1 MAYIGTFPSSP
12 GFTTANF
19 IQNTATKSVQTQS
32 GRTVR
37 ASNAT
42 TLWSGTLVFPTM
54 TAAEFRPIQAFI
66 ALAQGKLNEFDI
78 VIPVVSQSISANRA
92 IVDGNVTVETDS
104 SGNHQA
110 GDTNIKIQTPVSNN
124 NILKAGDLV
133 RFANHTKVYVCTTDI
148 NSDSVGEAVLNI
160 QPGLVEPVTNGEAVT
175 TNDVPFRMIL
185 DNDVQEF
192 KYTTNQYTNYEIDV
206 REVL

>member
-12 GFTTANF
+12 GFQTANF
-19 IQNTATKSVQTQS
+19 TQNTATKSVQTQS

-54 TAAEFRPIQAFI
+54 TAAEFRPVQAFI

-104 SGNHQA
+104 AGNHQA

-148 NSDSVGEAVLNI
+148 NSDSNGEAVLNI
-160 QPGLVEPVTNGEAVT
+160 QPGLVEAVSDGEAVT

-192 KYTTNQYTNYEIDV
+192 KYTTEQYTNYEIDV

>member
-1 MAYIGTFPSSP
+1 MAYIGNFPSSP

-19 IQNTATKSVQTQS
+19 RQNTVTKTVQTQS

-42 TLWSGTLVFPTM
+42 TLFTGTLAFPTM
-54 TAAEFRPIQAFI
+54 SAAEFRPIQAFI
-66 ALAQGKLNEFDI
+66 ALSQGKLNEFDI

-92 IVDGNVTVETDS
+92 AVDGNVTVETDS
-104 SGNHQA
+104 AGNHSV
-110 GDTNIKIQTPVSNN
+110 GDTTIKVQTPLNSNN
-124 NILKAGDLV
+124 VLKAGDV
-133 RFANHTKVYVCTTDI
+133 IRFANHTKVYVVTTDC
-148 NSDSVGEAVLNI
+148 NSEANGEAIINI
-160 QPGLVEPVTNGEAVT
+160 QPGLVESVSNGEAVT

-185 DNDVQEF
+185 DNDIQEF
-192 KYTTNQYTNYEIDV
+192 SYTTEQYTNYEIDV

>member
-12 GFTTANF
+12 GFNTANF
-19 IQNTATKSVQTQS
+19 RQNTITKTAQTQS

-54 TAAEFRPIQAFI
+54 SAAEFRPVQAFV
-66 ALAQGKLNEFDI
+66 ALSQGRLNEFDI

-104 SGNHQA
+104 AGNHQV
-110 GDTNIKIQTPVSNN
+110 GDTTIKIQTPILNN
-124 NILKAGDLV
+124 NILKAGDVV
-133 RFANHTKVYVCTTDI
+133 RFANHTKVYVVTTDI
-148 NSDSVGEAVLNI
+148 NSDASGEAILNI
-160 QPGLVEPVTNGEAVT
+160 QPGLVEAVSNGEAVT
-175 TNDVPFRMIL
+175 TNNVPFRMIL
-185 DNDVQEF
+185 DNDIQEF
-192 KYTTNQYTNYEIDV
+192 SYTTEQYTNYEIDI

>member
-1 MAYIGTFPSSP
+1 MAYIGNFPSSP

-19 IQNTATKSVQTQS
+19 RQNTVTKTAQTQS

-42 TLWSGTLVFPTM
+42 TLWTGTLVFPTM
-54 TAAEFRPIQAFI
+54 SAAEFRPVQAFV
-66 ALAQGKLNEFDI
+66 ALSQGRLNEFDI

-92 IVDGNVTVETDS
+92 LVSATVEQDS
-104 SGNHQA
+104 ATNHQV
-110 GDTNIKIQTPVSNN
+110 GDTTIKIQTNLNSNN
-124 NILKAGDLV
+124 ALKAGDVV
-133 RFANHTKVYVCTTDI
+133 RFANHTKVYVVTTDC
-148 NSDSVGEAVLNI
+148 NTEANGEAILNI
-160 QPGLVEPVTNGEAVT
+160 QPGLVEALSNGEAIT

-185 DNDVQEF
+185 DNDIQEF
-192 KYTTNQYTNYEIDV
+192 SYTTEQYTNYEIDI